1 MTTCHLDEF
10 GNNGFDF
17 SKPGVSSH
25 FIVCGVVA
33 KEEDTPS
40 LQSLGDSIANS
51 YFGGSEIKSS
61 KVASDDGRRIQIL
74 GEILGNPFH
83 IYCMIFDKTV
93 MFGKGLHRKKSFYKF
108 LNKTAYANL
117 TQSLGAVRLVADE
130 VGDRAFMVGFETYV
144 NRHIQANDLFQ
155 ESQFQ
160 FVASHLSRPVQ
171 LADFLAGSLARCF
184 DTSVLSPNREHILD
198 LLFRSGQ
205 LLPIYEWPARRS
217 RYTEPVN
224 EPPLDPLDAQVL
236 KLSVR
241 KANQF
246 ITYNAD
252 RATDFSP
259 EQVAAVKVLL
269 YHAQYGNPEKYIS
282 TGTFLRYFS
291 SNPLLN
297 VSSKQFGRSII
308 GPLRDAGVLISSNKS
323 GYKLIVAV
331 ADLRQFVRYYH
342 LFLAPMLH
350 RMKKY
355 RDMVSLAT
363 LNKLDILHAREY
375 DYLRRFLDAN
385 YL

>member
-1 MTTCHLDEF
+1 
-10 GNNGFDF
+10 
-17 SKPGVSSH
+17 
-25 FIVCGVVA
+25 
-33 KEEDTPS
+33 
-40 LQSLGDSIANS
+40 
-51 YFGGSEIKSS
+51 
-61 KVASDDGRRIQIL
+61 
-74 GEILGNPFH
+74 
-83 IYCMIFDKTV
+83 
-93 MFGKGLHRKKSFYKF
+93 
-108 LNKTAYANL
+108 
-117 TQSLGAVRLVADE
+117 
-130 VGDRAFMVGFETYV
+130 
-144 NRHIQANDLFQ
+144 
-155 ESQFQ
+155 
-160 FVASHLSRPVQ
+160 
-171 LADFLAGSLARCF
+171 
-184 DTSVLSPNREHILD
+184 
-198 LLFRSGQ
+198 
-205 LLPIYEWPARRS
+205 
-217 RYTEPVN
+217 
-224 EPPLDPLDAQVL
+224 LDAQVL